1 MSSLT
6 KLEKRYDEVLEEL
19 FEKQKNRK
27 DKSKN
32 KISEKNK
39 SRHN

>member
-32 KISEKNK
+32 KETWNHRKN
-39 SRHN
+39 

>member
-19 FEKQKNRK
+19 FEKKKNRK

-32 KISEKNK
+32 KET
-39 SRHN
+39 

>member
-32 KISEKNK
+32 KET
-39 SRHN
+39 

>member
-6 KLEKRYDEVLEEL
+6 KLEKRYDEILEEL

-32 KISEKNK
+32 KET
-39 SRHN
+39 